1 MDTGTD
7 ERRSK
12 TRVRD
17 ALKSAQ
23 YLVAFYIN
31 KKTFPVKE
39 IVNRVANSKLVTF
52 DLEAIYPEG
61 ERIAF
66 DISQWLLEGIV
77 LRENEFREQ
86 AKKHDWSQYQD
97 KYVALFC
104 STDAIVPGWAYLLL
118 SLHLAPFAKK
128 VTVGSLAQL
137 ESLLFAEILQNIDI
151 SEYRDKPVIIKG
163 CAHKPIPQNAY
174 VLLAQKLQPVAK
186 SIMYGE
192 ACSSVP
198 LFKRK

>member
-1 MDTGTD
+1 M
-7 ERRSK
+7 E
-12 TRVRD
+12 
-17 ALKSAQ
+17 
-23 YLVAFYIN
+23 
-31 KKTFPVKE
+31 E

-52 DLEAIYPEG
+52 NLEDIYPKG
-61 ERIAF
+61 ERVAF

-77 LRENEFREQ
+77 LRESDFREQ
-86 AKKHDWSQYQD
+86 AKQHDWSRYQD
-97 KYVALFC
+97 KFVALFC

-118 SLHLAPFAKK
+118 SLHLAPFVKK
-128 VTVGSLAQL
+128 VTVGSLDEL
-137 ESLLFAEILQNIDI
+137 ESILFAELLQNLDV
-151 SEYRDKPVIIKG
+151 SEYTDKPLIIKG

>member
-1 MDTGTD
+1 MP
-7 ERRSK
+7 E
-12 TRVRD
+12 
-17 ALKSAQ
+17 
-23 YLVAFYIN
+23 
-31 KKTFPVKE
+31 E
-39 IVNRVANSKLVTF
+39 IINRVANSKLVTF
-52 DLEAIYPEG
+52 NLEDLYPKG

-77 LRENEFREQ
+77 LRESDFREK
-86 AKKHDWSQYQD
+86 ANNHDWSQYQG

-118 SLHLAPFAKK
+118 SIHLSPFAAK
-128 VTVGSLAQL
+128 VTVGSLEEL
-137 ESLLFAEILQNIDI
+137 ESILFAELLQNLDV
-151 SEYRDKPVIIKG
+151 SEYTDKPVIIKG

-198 LFKRK
+198 LYKKKRK

>member
-1 MDTGTD
+1 MS
-7 ERRSK
+7 E
-12 TRVRD
+12 
-17 ALKSAQ
+17 
-23 YLVAFYIN
+23 
-31 KKTFPVKE
+31 E
-39 IVNRVANSKLVTF
+39 IINRVANSKLVTF
-52 DLEAIYPEG
+52 NLEDIYPKG
-61 ERIAF
+61 ERVAF

-77 LRENEFREQ
+77 LRESDFREQ
-86 AKKHDWSQYQD
+86 AKQHDWSRYQD
-97 KYVALFC
+97 KFVALFC

-118 SLHLAPFAKK
+118 SLHLAPFVKK
-128 VTVGSLAQL
+128 VTVGSLDEL
-137 ESLLFAEILQNIDI
+137 ESILFAELLQNLDV
-151 SEYRDKPVIIKG
+151 SEYTDKPLIIKG

>member
-1 MDTGTD
+1 M
-7 ERRSK
+7 E
-12 TRVRD
+12 
-17 ALKSAQ
+17 
-23 YLVAFYIN
+23 
-31 KKTFPVKE
+31 E

-52 DLEAIYPEG
+52 NLEDIYPKG
-61 ERIAF
+61 ERVAF

-77 LRENEFREQ
+77 LRESDFREQ
-86 AKKHDWSQYQD
+86 AKQHDWSQYRD
-97 KYVALFC
+97 KFVALFC

-118 SLHLAPFAKK
+118 SLHLAPFVKK
-128 VTVGSLAQL
+128 VTVGSLDEL
-137 ESLLFAEILQNIDI
+137 ESILFAELLQNLDV
-151 SEYRDKPVIIKG
+151 SEYTDKPLIIKG

>member
-1 MDTGTD
+1 
-7 ERRSK
+7 
-12 TRVRD
+12 V
-17 ALKSAQ
+17 
-23 YLVAFYIN
+23 N
-31 KKTFPVKE
+31 E
-39 IVNRVANSKLVTF
+39 IVNRVANSKLATF
-52 DLEAIYPEG
+52 NLEDVYPKG

-77 LRENEFREQ
+77 LRESDFRDR
-86 AKKHDWSQYQD
+86 ANNYDWSQYQD
-97 KYVALFC
+97 KYVALYC

-118 SLHLAPFAKK
+118 SLHLAPFAAK
-128 VTVGSLAQL
+128 VTVGSLEEL
-137 ESLLFAEILQNIDI
+137 ESILFAELLQNLDV
-151 SEYRDKPVIIKG
+151 SEYTDKPVIIKG

-198 LFKRK
+198 LYKRR

>member
-1 MDTGTD
+1 V
-7 ERRSK
+7 E
-12 TRVRD
+12 
-17 ALKSAQ
+17 
-23 YLVAFYIN
+23 
-31 KKTFPVKE
+31 E

-52 DLEAIYPEG
+52 NLEDIYPKG
-61 ERIAF
+61 ERVAF

-77 LRENEFREQ
+77 LRESDFREQ
-86 AKKHDWSQYQD
+86 AKQHDWSRYQD
-97 KYVALFC
+97 KFVALFC

-118 SLHLAPFAKK
+118 SLHLAPFVKK
-128 VTVGSLAQL
+128 VTVGSLDEL
-137 ESLLFAEILQNIDI
+137 ESILFAELLQNLDV
-151 SEYRDKPVIIKG
+151 SEYTDRPLIIKG

>member
-1 MDTGTD
+1 M
-7 ERRSK
+7 E
-12 TRVRD
+12 
-17 ALKSAQ
+17 
-23 YLVAFYIN
+23 
-31 KKTFPVKE
+31 E

-52 DLEAIYPEG
+52 NLEDIYPKG
-61 ERIAF
+61 ERVAF

-77 LRENEFREQ
+77 LRESDFREQ
-86 AKKHDWSQYQD
+86 AKQHDWSQYQD
-97 KYVALFC
+97 KFVALFC

-118 SLHLAPFAKK
+118 SLHLAPFVKK
-128 VTVGSLAQL
+128 VTVGSLDEL
-137 ESLLFAEILQNIDI
+137 ESILFAELLQNLDV
-151 SEYRDKPVIIKG
+151 SEYTDKPVIIKG

>member
-1 MDTGTD
+1 MS
-7 ERRSK
+7 E
-12 TRVRD
+12 
-17 ALKSAQ
+17 
-23 YLVAFYIN
+23 
-31 KKTFPVKE
+31 E
-39 IVNRVANSKLVTF
+39 IINRVANSKLVTF
-52 DLEAIYPEG
+52 NLEDFYPKG
-61 ERIAF
+61 ERVAF
-66 DISQWLLEGIV
+66 DISQWLMEGIV
-77 LRENEFREQ
+77 LRESEFR
-86 AKKHDWSQYQD
+86 AKAKEHDWAQYQD

-118 SLHLAPFAKK
+118 SLHLVPFAKK
-128 VTVGSLAQL
+128 VSVGSLDEL
-137 ESLLFAEILQNIDI
+137 ESILFAEVLHNVDV
-151 SEYRDKPVIIKG
+151 SEYTDKSVIIKG